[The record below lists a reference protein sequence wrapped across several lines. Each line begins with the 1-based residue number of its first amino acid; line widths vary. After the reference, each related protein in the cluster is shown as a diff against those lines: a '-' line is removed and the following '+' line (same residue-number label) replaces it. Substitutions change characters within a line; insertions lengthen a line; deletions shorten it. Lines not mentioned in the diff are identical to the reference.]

1 MKFKLLSL
9 LLSSLTLVFAS
20 NNYERSTL
28 SSVYNSMGVAVSES
42 LGDVEGSGIG
52 FSVSYKPTSVNIIF
66 NYASSEIDYDE
77 ILGTNIS
84 GFDIE
89 GKGDAFQLGYLI
101 ESDDNKSHFIP
112 FISMGTS
119 ELSVQNYR
127 IEADTTSFGFLYRE
141 LVSENTVFKFG
152 LAYVEID
159 DTSIPADTRANINND
174 FGYNISD
181 AEFDSAERLFTDE
194 STIAV
199 SLGLE
204 SHIEENLILSYD
216 LATDL
221 DTVSLSFGIG
231 FKY

>member
-1 MKFKLLSL
+1 
-9 LLSSLTLVFAS
+9 
-20 NNYERSTL
+20 
-28 SSVYNSMGVAVSES
+28 MGVAISES
-42 LGDVEGSGIG
+42 LGDAEGSGAS
-52 FSVSYKPTSVNIIF
+52 FSISYKPTPVNIIF
-66 NYASSEIDYDE
+66 SYASAETDYDE
-77 ILGTNIS
+77 ILGVNVS

-119 ELSVQNYR
+119 ELSIQNYR
-127 IEADTTSFGFLYRE
+127 MEADTTSFGFLYRE

-152 LAYVEID
+152 LAYVKID

-181 AEFDSAERLFTDE
+181 AEFDSAEGLFTDE
-194 STIAV
+194 GATVV

-204 SHIEENLILSYD
+204 SHIKENLILSYD
-216 LATDL
+216 FATDF